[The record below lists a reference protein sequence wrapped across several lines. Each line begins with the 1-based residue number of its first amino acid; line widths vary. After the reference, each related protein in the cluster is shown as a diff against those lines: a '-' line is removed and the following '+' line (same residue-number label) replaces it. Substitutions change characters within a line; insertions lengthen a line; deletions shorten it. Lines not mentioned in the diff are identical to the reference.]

1 MTHILNIHQIYIYI
15 ICTTHMTCMHVHVI
29 DETNKK

>member
-1 MTHILNIHQIYIYI
+1 MTHILNIHQIYI
-15 ICTTHMTCMHVHVI
+15 CTHDMYAYVHVI